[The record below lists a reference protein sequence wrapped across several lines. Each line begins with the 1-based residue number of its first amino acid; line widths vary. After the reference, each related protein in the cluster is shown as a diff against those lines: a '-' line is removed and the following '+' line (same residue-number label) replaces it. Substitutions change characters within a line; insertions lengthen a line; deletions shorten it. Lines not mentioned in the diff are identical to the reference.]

1 MSSITSSVEPGE
13 GGQRQPLGAPSHP
26 SAPMGARS
34 PPGATREGKST
45 CCHGMGPSGSVGA
58 WSTHKM
64 MLRPRDSPLM
74 APTCLLRVQGNPG
87 DGCAAGR
94 VAGGHGD
101 LLGDTGHC
109 RAERR
114 PCGTTT
120 GCTGRQRSLGD
131 VWDVGGCGVRAPM
144 EGLTIGPGRT
154 DPHHLA
160 AHQGHLQGHVLVPA
174 LGCDADVASDD
185 GGDEGIGDLPVAV
198 RVSFKDLPERVKR
211 VPMAECPQAGG
222 LQPPPRCPLPMPTL
236 SSWPPLPL

>member
-1 MSSITSSVEPGE
+1 MGVRLAGWLVGTGTSLGTL
-13 GGQRQPLGAPSHP
+13 GTAGQ
-26 SAPMGARS
+26 
-34 PPGATREGKST
+34 
-45 CCHGMGPSGSVGA
+45 SGDR
-58 WSTHKM
+58 K
-64 MLRPRDSPLM
+64 
-74 APTCLLRVQGNPG
+74 
-87 DGCAAGR
+87 
-94 VAGGHGD
+94 
-101 LLGDTGHC
+101 
-109 RAERR
+109 
-114 PCGTTT
+114 CGTTT

-222 LQPPPRCPLPMPTL
+222 LQPPPPL
-236 SSWPPLPL
+236 SPPHAHLVLLATAASVGSPVLPVAAGGDPVGCHVVVVLLGGALRDDAC